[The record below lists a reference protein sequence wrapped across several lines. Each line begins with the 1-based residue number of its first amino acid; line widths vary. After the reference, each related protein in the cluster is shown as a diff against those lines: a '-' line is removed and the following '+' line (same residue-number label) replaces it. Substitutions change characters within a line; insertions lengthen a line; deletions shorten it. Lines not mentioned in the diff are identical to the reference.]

1 MATTTEAQPEAK
13 PLKQKSPPAYLI
25 KEWVMGIPVYYKG
38 YRDVLKKRK
47 KLEDIMADGT
57 LQAAIKFWLTLLL
70 GKKLDLS
77 KYWVFSG
84 EVGSHIAHRK
94 NASHDLVVI
103 EKALLPPNKVSNRY
117 ADVPPKVVIEIDTEV
132 EFGDAPRPLEEF
144 IHSKIQQTLDFGTE
158 KVIWI
163 FTTTRKVLVATPNA
177 DWTISD
183 WTKTI
188 EVLDGVQFNLAEYTA
203 SEGIIVAPIGA

>member
-1 MATTTEAQPEAK
+1 
-13 PLKQKSPPAYLI
+13 
-25 KEWVMGIPVYYKG
+25 MGIPVYYKG